1 MEKLLLVLAESAIEI
16 VPPEIQRH
24 PAVLRHAERLGK
36 NPSKILLDRSYH
48 HWAMK
53 NLQEAE
59 KRGRPDIVHFSL
71 LEALGSP
78 LNLNGLLETYVATR
92 DGFIVHVNP
101 SVRLPRVY
109 ERFKGLVEQL
119 LEEGEVVSS
128 LGTRLLSLERASL
141 KQLVDRLQPS
151 LKVLM
156 TERGEVFS
164 PVRFQSLLRDG
175 RPLVIVGG
183 FPHGGFMR
191 ETEEMADVKVS
202 IHRKPL
208 EAWTVVSRVLC
219 MAEQLMI

>member
-1 MEKLLLVLAESAIEI
+1 MEKLLLVIVESALET
-16 VPPEIQRH
+16 VPPEIHRH
-24 PAVLRHAERLGK
+24 PAVLKHAKRLGK
-36 NPSKILLDRSYH
+36 DPSKILLDTSYH

-78 LNLNGLLETYVATR
+78 LNLEGRLETYVATR
-92 DGFIVHVNP
+92 SGHVIHLNP

-109 ERFKGLVEQL
+109 DRFKGLMEQL
-119 LEEGEVVSS
+119 LDKGEVSS
-128 LGTRLLSLERASL
+128 PSGERLLSLERAPL
-141 KQLVDRLQPS
+141 KTLVERLQPS

-156 TERGEVFS
+156 TERGET
-164 PVRFQSLLRDG
+164 QSLHTVLKTR
-175 RPLVIVGG
+175 RPMVMVGG
-183 FPHGGFMR
+183 FPHGEFSR
-191 ETEEMADVKVS
+191 ETEELADMRVS
-202 IHRKPL
+202 LCRRPL